1 MQLSRSLPQE
11 LDNRVN
17 LEYFPEKPWIS
28 APRLEIYPL
37 LDGVN
42 SRLDEVP
49 IKKAAALNRI
59 REVNAP
65 INIYTD
71 GSASGRIH
79 EGGSVMIATRG
90 DPEALKVIKARRE
103 KGAAYTCSYE
113 EEVKATITAAKWIIE
128 PEMRTL

>member
-1 MQLSRSLPQE
+1 M
-11 LDNRVN
+11 
-17 LEYFPEKPWIS
+17 
-28 APRLEIYPL
+28 

-71 GSASGRIH
+71 GSASGGIY
-79 EGGSVMIATRG
+79 EGGSAMIVTRG
-90 DPEALKVIKARRE
+90 DPEALEVIETRRE
-103 KGAAYTCSYE
+103 RGASNTCS
-113 EEVKATITAAKWIIE
+113 
-128 PEMRTL
+128 